1 VRPINRKLPHAELAF
16 CFPCQPLDSF
26 EWDASAARGHRPAEG
41 MFKLAARRLE
51 DRSLAP
57 PTRLQVVTF
66 TSAAAYGSLL
76 LARGPLPVICMPH
89 SMGFYAALVTAGVC
103 DFEPMLQYVIDA
115 GQAIHE
121 FSQGGDYEMTSV
133 LGIEDEQME
142 DICREVEGA
151 FVANYNST
159 GHTVISGKRYA
170 VEEVCRIAIEK
181 DCYDTRP
188 LNTGVPLH
196 TPIMDPVS
204 LVLAKKLAGF
214 PVHEPR
220 STVFCP
226 YRLVPLEAADIIP
239 ALSEHIS
246 RPVRFEQMVHKVAE
260 AGVKLILEVGYEKL
274 LSKFINWIDPNIKAR
289 SVGSAKALERE
300 IRRFQRAGAV

>member
-1 VRPINRKLPHAELAF
+1 MRPIHRKLPHAQLAF

-26 EWDASAARGHRPAEG
+26 EWDASAANGQPAVER
-41 MFKLAARRLE
+41 MFQQAARRLE

-66 TSAAAYGSLL
+66 TSAAAYGALL
-76 LARGPLPVICMPH
+76 LARGPMPVICMPH

-103 DFEPMLQYVIDA
+103 DFASMLDYVIDC

-121 FSQGGDYEMTSV
+121 FSQGGEYEMTSV

-142 DICREVEGA
+142 DICKEVEGA
-151 FVANYNST
+151 YVANYNST

-170 VEEVCRIAIEK
+170 VEEVCRIALEN
-181 DCYDTRP
+181 DAYDVRC

-204 LVLAKKLAGF
+204 RRMEKCLDGF
-214 PVHEPR
+214 PVAEPQA
-220 STVFCP
+220 TVFCP
-226 YRLVPLEAADIIP
+226 YRLVPLEQADILP

-246 RPVRFEQMVHKVAE
+246 RPVRFEQMVRKVAE

-274 LSKFINWIDPNIKAR
+274 LSKFIGWIDPRIQSR
-289 SVGSAKALERE
+289 SIGSARALERE
-300 IRRFQRAGAV
+300 IRRFHRAGAV

>member
-1 VRPINRKLPHAELAF
+1 MRPIHRKLPHAELAF
-16 CFPCQPLDSF
+16 CFPCQPLESF
-26 EWDASAARGHRPAEG
+26 EWDASAAAGHPEVEA
-41 MFKLAARRLE
+41 MFQRAAKRLE
-51 DRSLAP
+51 DPALAP
-57 PTRLQVVTF
+57 PTRLQVVTY
-66 TSAAAYGSLL
+66 TSAAAYGALL

-103 DFEPMLQYVIDA
+103 EFEPMLEYVIAA
-115 GQAIHE
+115 GQAIDA
-121 FSQGGDYEMTSV
+121 FSRGGDYEMTSV

-142 DICREVEGA
+142 DICKEVDGA

-170 VEEVCRIAIEK
+170 VEEVCRIALEN
-181 DCYDTRP
+181 DAYDVRC
-188 LNTGVPLH
+188 LHTGVPLH

-204 LVLAKKLAGF
+204 VILARKLAGF

-226 YRLVPLEAADIIP
+226 HRLVPLEVPDIVP
-239 ALSEHIS
+239 ALSEHIT
-246 RPVRFEQMVHKVAE
+246 RPVRFEQMVKTVVE

-274 LSKFINWIDPNIKAR
+274 LSKFIGWIDVKVKAR
-289 SVGSAKALERE
+289 SVGSARRLDAE